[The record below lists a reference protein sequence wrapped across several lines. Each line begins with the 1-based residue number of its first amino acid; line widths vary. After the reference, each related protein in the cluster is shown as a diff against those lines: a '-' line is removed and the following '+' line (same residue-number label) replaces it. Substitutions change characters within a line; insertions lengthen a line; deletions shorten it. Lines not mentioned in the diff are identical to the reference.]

1 MDCLCTNSLKLNI
14 LTFLD
19 KKQIFCY
26 ENDLINKFY
35 EETKD
40 KIKMKKNFENLD
52 ENFIKGHIKSVIKEM
67 IYNDKI
73 IQEKVFEKNDNN
85 NYYYM
90 NLNNNLIQKAFSDK
104 KNIEKEIINS
114 DYKKEE
120 KNDKSNNKINKIKNE
135 KIKKINELKIEI
147 EKRKKEKQKKRCKLL
162 HKYNDL
168 KDIAQEILGRIA
180 IKKNI
185 TVKELY
191 EEYDINENDDEEIS
205 EREEI

>member
-19 KKQIFCY
+19 KKQIFYY

-40 KIKMKKNFENLD
+40 KIKMKKDFENLD

-104 KNIEKEIINS
+104 KNIEKESIKS

-120 KNDKSNNKINKIKNE
+120 NDDKSNNKINKIKNK
-135 KIKKINELKIEI
+135 KIKKINKLKIEI

>member
-73 IQEKVFEKNDNN
+73 IQEKVFEKSEF
-85 NYYYM
+85 
-90 NLNNNLIQKAFSDK
+90 I
-104 KNIEKEIINS
+104 
-114 DYKKEE
+114 
-120 KNDKSNNKINKIKNE
+120 
-135 KIKKINELKIEI
+135 
-147 EKRKKEKQKKRCKLL
+147 
-162 HKYNDL
+162 
-168 KDIAQEILGRIA
+168 RIP
-180 IKKNI
+180 N
-185 TVKELY
+185 
-191 EEYDINENDDEEIS
+191 YDIIDMIHQMGRGRSRAHPDKPV
-205 EREEI
+205 

>member
-40 KIKMKKNFENLD
+40 KIKMKKDFENLD
-52 ENFIKGHIKSVIKEM
+52 ENFIKGYIKSVIKEM
-67 IYNDKI
+67 IYHEKI

-90 NLNNNLIQKAFSDK
+90 NINNNLIQKAFSDK

-120 KNDKSNNKINKIKNE
+120 NNDKSNNKINKIKNE

-147 EKRKKEKQKKRCKLL
+147 EKMKKEKQKKRCKLL

>member
-73 IQEKVFEKNDNN
+73 IQETVFEK
-85 NYYYM
+85 M
-90 NLNNNLIQKAFSDK
+90 
-104 KNIEKEIINS
+104 IIT
-114 DYKKEE
+114 
-120 KNDKSNNKINKIKNE
+120 II
-135 KIKKINELKIEI
+135 II
-147 EKRKKEKQKKRCKLL
+147 
-162 HKYNDL
+162 
-168 KDIAQEILGRIA
+168 
-180 IKKNI
+180 
-185 TVKELY
+185 
-191 EEYDINENDDEEIS
+191 
-205 EREEI
+205 

>member
-19 KKQIFCY
+19 KKQIFYY

-40 KIKMKKNFENLD
+40 KIKMKKDFENLD

-104 KNIEKEIINS
+104 KNIEKESIKS

-120 KNDKSNNKINKIKNE
+120 NDDKSNNKINKIKNE

>member
-1 MDCLCTNSLKLNI
+1 MILKENSLKLNI

-147 EKRKKEKQKKRCKLL
+147 EKMKKEKQKKRCKLL

-205 EREEI
+205 ERDEI

>member
-104 KNIEKEIINS
+104 KNIEKESIKS

-120 KNDKSNNKINKIKNE
+120 NNDKSNNKINKIKNE

-191 EEYDINENDDEEIS
+191 EEYDINENDDEELS

>member
-40 KIKMKKNFENLD
+40 KIKMKKDFENLD
-52 ENFIKGHIKSVIKEM
+52 ENFIKGYIKSVIKEM
-67 IYNDKI
+67 IYHEKI

-90 NLNNNLIQKAFSDK
+90 NINNNLIQKAFSDK
-104 KNIEKEIINS
+104 KNIEKESIKS

-120 KNDKSNNKINKIKNE
+120 NNDKSNNKINKIKNE

-147 EKRKKEKQKKRCKLL
+147 EKMKKEKQKKRCKLL

-191 EEYDINENDDEEIS
+191 EEYDINENDDEELS

>member
-90 NLNNNLIQKAFSDK
+90 NINNNLIQKAFSDK

-120 KNDKSNNKINKIKNE
+120 NNDKSNNKINKIKNE

-147 EKRKKEKQKKRCKLL
+147 EKMKKEKQKKRCKLL

>member
-19 KKQIFCY
+19 KKQIFYY

-85 NYYYM
+85 NFYYM

>member
-147 EKRKKEKQKKRCKLL
+147 EKMKKEKQKKRCKLL

-205 EREEI
+205 ERDEI

>member
-40 KIKMKKNFENLD
+40 KIKMKKDFENLD

-205 EREEI
+205 ERDEI

>member
-40 KIKMKKNFENLD
+40 KIKMKKDFENLD

>member
-1 MDCLCTNSLKLNI
+1 MDCLCTYSLKLNI

-205 EREEI
+205 ERDEI

>member
-40 KIKMKKNFENLD
+40 KIKMKKDFENLD
-52 ENFIKGHIKSVIKEM
+52 ENFIKGYIKSVIKEM
-67 IYNDKI
+67 IYHEKI

-90 NLNNNLIQKAFSDK
+90 NINNNLIQKAFSDK

-147 EKRKKEKQKKRCKLL
+147 EKMKKEKQKKRCKLL

-191 EEYDINENDDEEIS
+191 EEYDINENDDEELS

>member
-19 KKQIFCY
+19 KKQIFYY

>member
-180 IKKNI
+180 IKKKYYSKRI
-185 TVKELY
+185 
-191 EEYDINENDDEEIS
+191 I
-205 EREEI
+205 

>member
-19 KKQIFCY
+19 KKQIFYY

-205 EREEI
+205 ERDEI

>member
-19 KKQIFCY
+19 KKQIFYY

-40 KIKMKKNFENLD
+40 KIKMKKDFENLD

>member
-205 EREEI
+205 ERDEI